1 MLRLRPT
8 YEEMLREAK
17 TRRLRILPE
26 RERRTQQGMLLDEV
40 DFDDFDLNKYDKKT
54 ILMNEN
60 PQKGTQTDIFDK
72 TFSIETSES
81 MKSVDE
87 KAMESQEE
95 QETTQDKQQPE
106 QEEPERERGKSM
118 MRRIYDNLFGHDEF
132 QEEREELLNR
142 RTQREA
148 EEEEQT
154 VQTEQMEEEEGDDLP
169 MNVKKSYEPSSSS
182 SNSSSRSV
190 LLPIEEGA
198 LSEHIQSS
206 APISVQSS
214 VRSDRTIEYIEE
226 SPIVSVISSR
236 RSQETI
242 EYIRSR
248 SSSNKSRTSSS

>member
-26 RERRTQQGMLLDEV
+26 RERRTQQGMLLEDV
-40 DFDDFDLNKYDKKT
+40 DFDDFDLDKYDKKV
-54 ILMNEN
+54 IIMNEN
-60 PQKGTQTDIFDK
+60 PQKGTQTDFFDK
-72 TFSIETSES
+72 MFSSETSES

-87 KAMESQEE
+87 EAMESQEE
-95 QETTQDKQQPE
+95 QETTQDKQPE

-118 MRRIYDNLFGHDEF
+118 MRRIYDNLFGHDEC

-148 EEEEQT
+148 EEEEE
-154 VQTEQMEEEEGDDLP
+154 QTEQMEEEEDDLP

-182 SNSSSRSV
+182 SSNSSSRSA

-226 SPIVSVISSR
+226 SPIASVISSR

-248 SSSNKSRTSSS
+248 SSSSRSYRS